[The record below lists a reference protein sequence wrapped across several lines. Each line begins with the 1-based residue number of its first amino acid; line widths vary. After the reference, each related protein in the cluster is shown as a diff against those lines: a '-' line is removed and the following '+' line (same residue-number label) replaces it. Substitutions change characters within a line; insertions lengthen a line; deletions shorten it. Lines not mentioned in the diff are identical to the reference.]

1 MEMHK
6 ATILLVEDNPD
17 EIELAQ
23 LGFARLN
30 GNYQLQI
37 ARSGEEALDF
47 LAEVEDHKDIKPALI
62 LLDISLP
69 GITGLA
75 LLERLRQWS
84 SYRHTP
90 TVMLSNSNEQVDIG
104 SCYRLGANSYLRK
117 PVDFGDFAEQL
128 QLVTRYWLETNVPA
142 TS

>member
-1 MEMHK
+1 MT
-6 ATILLVEDNPD
+6 TILLVEDNPD

-23 LGFARLN
+23 LGFAQADTRYHLH
-30 GNYQLQI
+30 I
-37 ARSGEEALDF
+37 ARSGEEALDY
-47 LAEVEDHKDIKPALI
+47 LATAESDREAKPSLI

-75 LLERLRQWS
+75 LLEQLRQWS

-90 TVMLSNSNEQVDIG
+90 TVMLSNSNEQVDIA

-117 PVDFGDFAEQL
+117 PVDFTDFASQL

-142 TS
+142 S